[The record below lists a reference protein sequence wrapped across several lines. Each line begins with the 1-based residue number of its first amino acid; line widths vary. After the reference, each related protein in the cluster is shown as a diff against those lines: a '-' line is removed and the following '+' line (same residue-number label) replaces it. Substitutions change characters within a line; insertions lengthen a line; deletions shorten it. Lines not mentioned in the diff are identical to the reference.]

1 MTISDLFSKRQKR
14 LSGDLPDV
22 YMYDNI
28 PNSLRVQIVHLWDE
42 GLGNKIEYSNTSLP
56 AIYKL
61 YRQIVGT
68 LCREYGMFTLAS
80 ASYFQDESRNFR
92 YELQAFFLA
101 ETNTERIID
110 VIESSFIAIDRMTR
124 NSAYKGT
131 KNFDTIADKAI
142 NELNKRFKEHSIG
155 YKFEAERIV
164 RIDSELIHSEVIKP
178 ALMVLKGK
186 HFKKA
191 EQAFLKAHDH
201 YLKENHKK
209 AMDESLKAF
218 LSTIKAICN
227 KNGWEYDP
235 KAGSKKMI
243 ELCLGKNLIPIFW
256 HSQIQALGK
265 MLENGFPTESD
276 KSGKQG
282 KKPEPVPNHFVSYI
296 LHMTASTIV
305 FLDESDRA
313 DNT

>member
-1 MTISDLFSKRQKR
+1 MTISDLFSKKQKR
-14 LSGDLPDV
+14 LNSDLPDV
-22 YMYDNI
+22 YIYNNI

-42 GLGNKIEYSNTSLP
+42 ALGNKTEYNDESFP
-56 AIYKL
+56 AVYKL

-110 VIESSFIAIDRMTR
+110 VIESSFRAIDRMTR
-124 NSAYKGT
+124 NYSYKGT

-142 NELNKRFKEHSIG
+142 SELNKRFKEHSIG
-155 YKFEAERIV
+155 YKFEKGRIV

-178 ALMVLKGK
+178 ALMVLKGT

-191 EQAFLKAHDH
+191 RQEFLKAHDH
-201 YLKENHKK
+201 YQKENHKK

-227 KNGWEYDP
+227 KNKWEYDP
-235 KAGSKKMI
+235 KADSKKLI
-243 ELCLGKNLIPIFW
+243 EICLEKDLIPVFW
-256 HSQIQALGK
+256 HPQIQALGK
-265 MLENGFPTESD
+265 MLENGFPT
-276 KSGKQG
+276 KRNK
-282 KKPEPVPNHFVSYI
+282 PVPNHFIGYI
-296 LHMTASTIV
+296 IHMTASTII